1 MTQIQVVV
9 TVSMTLCSPTDW

>member
-9 TVSMTLCSPTDW
+9 TVGMTLCSPTDW